1 MRTNKGVRTA
11 TRAAPCNSAMTKNL
25 YPSSKMDAKP
35 VPDYFLLGD
44 VVDDKRRFYG
54 IKTVVSRGRSRVRM
68 RLKQCSQ
75 CCNVIE
81 KDRLLRKE

>member
-1 MRTNKGVRTA
+1 MRPNKGVRTA
-11 TRAAPCNSAMTKNL
+11 TRAAPCNSEMTNNL
-25 YPSSKMDAKP
+25 YPFRKMGAKP
-35 VPDYFLLGD
+35 VPEYFLLGD
-44 VVDDKRRFYG
+44 AVDDKRRFYG
-54 IKTVVSRGRSRVRM
+54 IKSVLSRGRSRVRM

>member
-1 MRTNKGVRTA
+1 MG
-11 TRAAPCNSAMTKNL
+11 
-25 YPSSKMDAKP
+25 AKP

-54 IKTVVSRGRSRVRM
+54 IKTVFSRGRNRVRM
-68 RLKQCSQ
+68 RLKRCFQDG
-75 CCNVIE
+75 NAIE